1 MGCSAST
8 EVRAVSPDFNARQRA
23 GNQNNPGPTPGPQY
37 NTHPNQHQQN
47 ENKNHANQHQQNENK
62 HHTNHINSQQLHDP
76 PPAYNQ
82 IQQNPAPQHVEP
94 STADPLPE
102 DTPMDESKS
111 YLKIRAPLTPL
122 NPNSGLAV
130 DMIHFEGLESKIAK
144 SNAIL
149 SEESSEN
156 MQHRLAAYGVYA
168 ESYSLRE
175 LNEHNNEKGFVD
187 LLSFHDDAISMPA
200 LFDLCSPYTFAIER
214 KKLLECNPDLQE
226 SDYPSCLEHHNF
238 ESPFSGP
245 FLDLLYDGLDCK
257 TIVLCMKKCRVS
269 KIRKDKKEEIAD
281 LKQDINVVMEEI
293 SRNVEELGESLLEYK
308 DQLQR
313 ACAKY
318 NVTLASTGEIEE
330 TKVSAEDLNEK
341 VFPLPDV
348 FQKNPKLFRKW
359 VETWEIFDTKGD
371 GWFFNSKQ
379 WELFEKDS
387 SEMKI
392 DDTKLHRTEL
402 DDLPPLDLS
411 IEGEAG
417 WDVIPVD
424 IVKNDVTT
432 PQQDKTW
439 KIREKR
445 TDLNDPVVM
454 EKRRMAI
461 EEYFQRMYAERFT
474 WASKRVV
481 EYRGFADNLIK
492 GEQEFL
498 DLCEK
503 S

>member
-8 EVRAVSPDFNARQRA
+8 EVRAVSPDFNAMQRA
-23 GNQNNPGPTPGPQY
+23 ENQNNPGPAPGPQH
-37 NTHPNQHQQN
+37 NTHTNQHYHHQN
-47 ENKNHANQHQQNENK
+47 ENKSN
-62 HHTNHINSQQLHDP
+62 TNHNNSQQYHDP
-76 PPAYNQ
+76 PLAYSHV
-82 IQQNPAPQHVEP
+82 QQNQAPQHVEP
-94 STADPLPE
+94 NIAEPLSE
-102 DTPMDESKS
+102 KTPMNDSKP
-111 YLKIRAPLTPL
+111 YLKIRAPDKPL

-130 DMIHFEGLESKIAK
+130 DMNHFEGLESKIAK

-149 SEESSEN
+149 NEESIEN
-156 MQHRLAAYGVYA
+156 MHHRLATYGVYA
-168 ESYSLRE
+168 ESYSARE

-187 LLSFHDDAISMPA
+187 LLSFHNDAVSMPA

-214 KKLLECNPDLQE
+214 KKLLECNPDLEE
-226 SDYPSCLEHHNF
+226 SDYPSCWEHHHF
-238 ESPFSGP
+238 QSPFSGP
-245 FLDLLYDGLDCK
+245 FLDLLCDGIDCK

-293 SRNVEELGESLLEYK
+293 SRNAEELGESLLEYK

-359 VETWEIFDTKGD
+359 VETWEIFDTKGN
-371 GWFFNSKQ
+371 GWDFSLKQ

-402 DDLPPLDLS
+402 DTLPPLDLS
-411 IEGEAG
+411 IDGEAG

-424 IVKNDVTT
+424 IVKNDITT
-432 PQQDKTW
+432 PQQEKTW
-439 KIREKR
+439 RIRDKR
-445 TDLNDPVVM
+445 TDLNDPVQM

-474 WASKRVV
+474 WASKRVA
-481 EYRGFADNLIK
+481 EFRGFADNLLK
-492 GEQEFL
+492 GEQDFL
-498 DLCEK
+498 ELCEK

>member
-1 MGCSAST
+1 M
-8 EVRAVSPDFNARQRA
+8 SPDFNAMQR
-23 GNQNNPGPTPGPQY
+23 NQNNQGPTPGPRH
-37 NTHPNQHQQN
+37 TT
-47 ENKNHANQHQQNENK
+47 
-62 HHTNHINSQQLHDP
+62 HTNHHLHHNDNKMHTSHSNSNDNNTQQYNHP
-76 PPAYNQ
+76 PPPPIYDQ
-82 IQQNPAPQHVEP
+82 PQQHKTPQHVDPGNAE
-94 STADPLPE
+94 PLPE
-102 DTPMDESKS
+102 KTPIDESKP
-111 YLKIRAPLTPL
+111 YLKIRAPMQPL

-130 DMIHFEGLESKIAK
+130 DMDHFEGLDSKIAK

-149 SEESSEN
+149 SEESIEDMHN
-156 MQHRLAAYGVYA
+156 RLASYGVYA

-175 LNEHNNEKGFVD
+175 LNEHNHEKGFVD
-187 LLSFHDDAISMPA
+187 LLSFHNDAISMPA
-200 LFDLCSPYTFAIER
+200 LFDLCSPYTLAIER
-214 KKLLECNPDLQE
+214 TKLLDNNPNLQE
-226 SDYPSCLEHHNF
+226 SDYPSYLEHHRF

-293 SRNVEELGESLLEYK
+293 SRNAGELGESLVEYK

-318 NVTLASTGEIEE
+318 EVSLASTGEIEE

-371 GWFFNSKQ
+371 GWDFSLKQ

-402 DDLPPLDLS
+402 DALPALDLS
-411 IEGEAG
+411 IDGEAG
-417 WDVIPVD
+417 WEVIPVD
-424 IVKNDVTT
+424 LVKNDVTT
-432 PQQDKTW
+432 PQQEKIW
-439 KIREKR
+439 RIREKR
-445 TDLNDPVVM
+445 TDLNDPVQM

-461 EEYFQRMYAERFT
+461 EEYFQRTYAERFT
-474 WASKRVV
+474 WASKRVA
-481 EYRGFADNLIK
+481 EFRGFAENLVTS
-492 GEQEFL
+492 EQVFL
-498 DLCEK
+498 ELCEK